1 MDRAERIALM
11 VDALTAGTKD
21 DHNVVQLVDLGQ
33 REHWVRVWDFG
44 EDPNTHLTVT
54 NRASPGSP
62 LPPLTGK
69 QIDRL
74 VALGLGR
81 EARPDFEGDVT
92 DADADALA
100 ERVECIF
107 ETLGSAEDFELAAG
121 LGHGERPAPNP
132 QLLDVYGGATDA
144 PDWNTEAPGDEEL
157 LGRIKEAQASY
168 RTPTGEVAE
177 VQPPFVMACMKFHGE
192 YQGFVNEDA
201 IMLRTISDAMQR
213 GDLTGEQ
220 AREAYRPYAR
230 FAPEIYDLDYEEENE
245 WGFPLCTDDM
255 DDLSVSRIGR
265 EADAAGIPGVG
276 VAWGNLSP
284 MSGEPLNVE
293 GEDALDRLRQH
304 FQGRYLIVN
313 TGTEYWWDI
322 APDDAQR
329 RIEAARTEGRE

>member
-1 MDRAERIALM
+1 MDRAERVALM
-11 VDALTAGTKD
+11 VDALTASMKD
-21 DHNVVQLVDLGQ
+21 DHSVVQFADLGQ
-33 REHWVRVWDFG
+33 QEHWVRVWGFDEG
-44 EDPNTHLTVT
+44 SSTHLTVT

-62 LPPLTGK
+62 LPALTRK

-74 VALGLGR
+74 VALGMGR
-81 EARPDFEGDVT
+81 EARPDFEGEVT
-92 DADADALA
+92 DADARALA
-100 ERVECIF
+100 ERVERIF
-107 ETLGSAEDFELAAG
+107 ETLGSGEDFDLAAG

-132 QLLDVYGGATDA
+132 HLLDVYGGVTDA
-144 PDWNTEAPGDEEL
+144 PDWNTEAWGDEEL

-177 VQPPFVMACMKFHGE
+177 VQPPFVMGCMKFHGE

-230 FAPEIYDLDYEEENE
+230 FDPEIYDLDYEEENE

-255 DDLSVSRIGR
+255 DDLSVSPIGR

-276 VAWGNLSP
+276 IPWGHLSP
-284 MSGEPLNVE
+284 MSGELLNVE
-293 GEDALDRLRQH
+293 GDDALDRLRRH
-304 FQGRYLIVN
+304 FQGRYLIVD
-313 TGTEYWWDI
+313 TGDDRWWDLR
-322 APDDAQR
+322 PDDAQR